1 MNPPIEQRASGS
13 RRRDAASHPEA
24 ERSQLALELAVREEP
39 RRQPGLSPEPGA
51 RAAFWFSRR
60 RVGVEWGGIDPCG
73 ARIARIADG
82 AGSAQKSRPHAF
94 NLIPARGAIL
104 RHAGRCPL
112 MRVKRHRSNP
122 GDTRY
127 EPRQPS
133 DALAADHAEEHRQY
147 LAHVRGQVQIGAVM
161 AALTLLTLDYHLP
174 GGLIDGTEDLDTART
189 AAFTVLVLAQLFN
202 CLNARSETV
211 SAFRQL
217 FVNGWLW
224 GAIAL
229 SVVLQVAVVHVP
241 LLNVAFDTVPLT
253 AAQWFFCVLAG
264 SGVLV
269 FPSCASSSCAPGRAE
284 RARTLVQSRCSSSP
298 RGPSSPYEHRSIRQP
313 PECHLGHGRLFRR
326 GA

>member
-1 MNPPIEQRASGS
+1 M
-13 RRRDAASHPEA
+13 
-24 ERSQLALELAVREEP
+24 
-39 RRQPGLSPEPGA
+39 
-51 RAAFWFSRR
+51 
-60 RVGVEWGGIDPCG
+60 
-73 ARIARIADG
+73 
-82 AGSAQKSRPHAF
+82 
-94 NLIPARGAIL
+94 
-104 RHAGRCPL
+104 
-112 MRVKRHRSNP
+112 
-122 GDTRY
+122 
-127 EPRQPS
+127 
-133 DALAADHAEEHRQY
+133 
-147 LAHVRGQVQIGAVM
+147 QIGAVM

-269 FPSCASSSCAPGRAE
+269 FRAAQARLARPGALSALEHLFKVGVVLPREDHLHRTNIGRSVNPQSVILDMVASFEEVR
-284 RARTLVQSRCSSSP
+284 
-298 RGPSSPYEHRSIRQP
+298 
-313 PECHLGHGRLFRR
+313 ECGQRHGRLCT
-326 GA
+326 